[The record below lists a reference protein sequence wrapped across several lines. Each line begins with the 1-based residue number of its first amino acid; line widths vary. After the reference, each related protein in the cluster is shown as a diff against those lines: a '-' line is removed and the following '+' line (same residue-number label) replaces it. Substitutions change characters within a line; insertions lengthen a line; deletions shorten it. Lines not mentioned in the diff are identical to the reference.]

1 MRARSTGSIVRL
13 ICTHALVAAAFLFAR
28 EARAGDFDL
37 NAKVALNIPAQRLD
51 AALLELSR
59 QGAFQLVI
67 ESGSVPSRRAA
78 AVSGKISVKDALDRL
93 LSNTDLS
100 YKWLGEHTVT
110 IATRTDLHS
119 SPSKL
124 SDAFAHLRSFLSPET
139 PPGVARAAFDV
150 PQQGSA
156 ADRPASTPVPTQI
169 GAGTSLEEI
178 TVTAT
183 RKEESI
189 QNVPISISAYD
200 QAAINEFALSSID
213 DLSRYTPGLNV
224 ETHNT
229 DSTYISIRGVSS
241 ARGAST
247 TGIYIDDTPIQ
258 IRYFGAGS
266 SSASF
271 YPTLFDLNR
280 VEVLRGPQG
289 TLFGSGSE
297 GGTIRFVTAPP
308 SLTEDSGHARAEIG
322 AVKYGDASYQVGVAE
337 GGPLIPGTLG
347 FRVSAY
353 TQNNAGWI
361 DRQPWGS
368 NVTVDKNTNW
378 SDSATFTAALIFAP
392 IDNLIITPAVFYQ
405 SNHVGGAQEYYGI
418 LSNPSAG
425 NFVSGDLISSPQR
438 EWFVLP
444 SLKVEWR
451 LPGVTVYSNTAYI
464 DHERDATADY
474 SLDLVEVLTG
484 NDKGPVTAVPAYF
497 QNPQQSFTQ
506 EIRAQSSNPDDRLNW
521 VVGLFYWD
529 LWQTANEYVFAPDL
543 QDVSIPDFGLTP
555 VQLLGLPLLPGG
567 LVDFNHDTTQDKQY
581 AGFAQLDFKILNNL
595 TLTAGAR
602 YSHSSFS
609 YANAQGGPFNGG
621 PTGSSGSGSESQ
633 TTPKFGLTYKPTD
646 TLMFYTTA
654 AKGFR
659 PGGSNAPV
667 ELQCAPDL
675 AKFGLTAAPAQYN
688 SDSLWSYEIGSKGQ
702 LFAGRL
708 QWDASAFYIKW
719 NQIQTD
725 ISLAHCGAQFTYNV
739 GGAVS
744 KGFDLDLRAIP
755 IDGLIVGTSIGYTD
769 AKYNQT
775 ILSTA
780 TPAVPIVTNG
790 DLLPGTPLRVVVF
803 ADYFF
808 KRFENGAKAYVH
820 ADDANTEGYHLSN
833 RANAEYDPVATFH
846 PATNVL
852 TARLGIHFVRGW
864 DVSLFAKNLLNS
876 QQITLNDDYQVTS
889 NLIKYTT
896 LTPRTIGLTV
906 VASW

>member
-1 MRARSTGSIVRL
+1 MRARSTGPIFRL
-13 ICTHALVAAAFLFAR
+13 LCAFAFVTTAFVWATVADAS
-28 EARAGDFDL
+28 DFDL

-51 AALLELSR
+51 SALLELSR

-67 ESGSVPSRRAA
+67 ESGSVPSRRTVT
-78 AVSGKISVKDALDRL
+78 VSGKMSVKDALDRL

-100 YKWLGEHTVT
+100 YKSLGEHTVT
-110 IATRTDLHS
+110 IAARSDSQS
-119 SPSKL
+119 SPSKRA
-124 SDAFAHLRSFLSPET
+124 DIFANLRSFFAPET
-139 PPGVARAAFDV
+139 SPRLESAAFDV
-150 PQQGSA
+150 LQQGNA
-156 ADRPASTPVPTQI
+156 AVGPTGTPVPTQI

-189 QNVPISISAYD
+189 QDVPISMSAYN

-213 DLSRYTPGLNV
+213 DLSRYTPGLNT
-224 ETHNT
+224 ESHNT

-266 SSASF
+266 SSTSF
-271 YPTLFDLNR
+271 YPTLFDLDR

-322 AVKYGDASYQVGVAE
+322 AVDYGDASYQVGVAE
-337 GGPLIPGTLG
+337 GGPIIPGTLG

-368 NVTVDKNTNW
+368 NITVDKNTNW
-378 SDSATFTAALIFAP
+378 SDSATFTAALIWAP
-392 IDNLIITPAVFYQ
+392 IDNLTVTPAVFYQ
-405 SNHVGGAQEYYGI
+405 SNHVGGSQEYYGI
-418 LSNPSAG
+418 LSNPSSG
-425 NFVSGDLISSPQR
+425 DFVSGDLISSPQR

-451 LPGVTVYSNTAYI
+451 LPGVTLYSNTAYI

-474 SLDLVEVLTG
+474 SLDLIEVLTG

-506 EIRAQSSNPDDRLNW
+506 EVRAQSSNPNDRLSW
-521 VVGLFYWD
+521 VVGVFYWD

-555 VQLLGLPLLPGG
+555 TQLLGLPLLPGG

-581 AGFAQLDFKILNNL
+581 AGFAQFDFKILKNL
-595 TLTAGAR
+595 TVTAGAR
-602 YSHSSFS
+602 YSHASFS
-609 YANAQGGPFNGG
+609 YTNDQGGPFNGG

-646 TLMFYTTA
+646 DLMFYTTA

-675 AKFGLTAAPAQYN
+675 AKFGLTAVPAQYN
-688 SDSLWSYEIGSKGQ
+688 ADSLWSYEVGSKGQ

-708 QWDASAFYIKW
+708 QWDASVFYIKW

-739 GGAVS
+739 GGAIS
-744 KGFDLDLRAIP
+744 KGVDLDVRANP
-755 IDGLIVGTSIGYTD
+755 VEGLIVGTSIGYTD

-780 TPAVPIVTNG
+780 TPAVPIVSNG

-820 ADDANTEGYHLSN
+820 VDDTNTEGYHL
-833 RANAEYDPVATFH
+833 ANPADAEYDPVATFH

-852 TARLGIHFVRGW
+852 TARLGMHFAKGW

-896 LTPRTIGLTV
+896 LTPRTIGLTLL
-906 VASW
+906 ASW